1 MDLCTLI
8 AHMYEIMLQSSA
20 LQSHT
25 NLSANLVVL
34 VFYIYPRFQKSA
46 MNANEK
52 TTLLRIAKDL
62 ML

>member
-1 MDLCTLI
+1 
-8 AHMYEIMLQSSA
+8 MYEIMLQSSA